1 MFSDDPPN
9 LIIIITKIMIMIKS
23 IMKDLLII
31 QKMACYRCKKNRQN
45 NHKKEGEQR
54 LRGEKEARRE
64 KSIETAWF
72 SVARLEMV
80 HFRSEAGW
88 KDKLEFY

>member
-31 QKMACYRCKKNRQN
+31 QKMACYRCKKNRQIIIR
-45 NHKKEGEQR
+45 KKASKGCVE
-54 LRGEKEARRE
+54 RR
-64 KSIETAWF
+64 KQGG
-72 SVARLEMV
+72 RNQ
-80 HFRSEAGW
+80 
-88 KDKLEFY
+88 